1 MTYFTDIHITKFHCR
16 LQKRTM
22 DDVDEWRSF
31 AMWAHTTRAYS
42 EQNRWTYGEYMLT
55 HSPYMKAQSSEKW
68 DRPFLR
74 SFQRQA
80 IYVFALKHKYAD
92 ERNTSTT

>member
-1 MTYFTDIHITKFHCR
+1 MTYFTDKHITKFHCR

-31 AMWAHTTRAYS
+31 AMWAHTTRAYT

-55 HSPYMKAQSSEKW
+55 HSPYESTELWEM
-68 DRPFLR
+68 
-74 SFQRQA
+74 RQTVSKKFPA
-80 IYVFALKHKYAD
+80 TIDLCVCT
-92 ERNTSTT
+92 ET